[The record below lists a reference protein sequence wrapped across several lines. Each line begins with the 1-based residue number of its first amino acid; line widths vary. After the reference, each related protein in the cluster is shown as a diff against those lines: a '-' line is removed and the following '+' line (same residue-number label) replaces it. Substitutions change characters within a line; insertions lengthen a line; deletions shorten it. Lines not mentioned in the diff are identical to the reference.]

1 MNTNRENNELNILV
15 LDGGGS
21 KGVYSLGVLKEL
33 ELKLG
38 NPLHTHFGLIYGT
51 STGSIIAA
59 LIALG
64 YSINE
69 IEELYLSLIPKIMKC
84 KTKSGKSRAMAIEA
98 EKIFGKKKFD
108 SFKTD
113 IGIVALNFETQMPLI
128 FKTNIKQAHG
138 MKQSF
143 KPGFDCTIETAVRC
157 SSAAYPFFDK
167 MKIVTEN
174 HGEIEVVDGGFIANN
189 STLYSMIDAYKSLGY
204 EEKNI
209 HLLNI
214 GVGQYIENTPGLISK
229 LLKKIKIFNFFERV
243 LNASTNSNSL
253 VSKLL
258 FPNLDML
265 RISESFPEPKH
276 GTNMFEY
283 DIKKLNKMIQLGRS
297 SYAKHEKEI
306 LKLLRIE

>member
-1 MNTNRENNELNILV
+1 MNINTKNNQLNILV

-21 KGVYSLGVLKEL
+21 KGVYTLGVLKEL

-38 NPLHTHFGLIYGT
+38 NPLYMYFGLIYGT

-69 IEELYLSLIPKIMKC
+69 IEKLYLSLIPKIMKC
-84 KTKSGKSRAMAIEA
+84 KTQSGKSRAMAIEA
-98 EKIFGKKKFD
+98 EKVFGTKKFD
-108 SFKTD
+108 AFKTD

-143 KPGFDCTIETAVRC
+143 KPGFNCTIETAVRC
-157 SSAAYPFFDK
+157 SSAAYPFFDT

-189 STLYSMIDAYKSLGY
+189 STLYSMVDAYKSLGY

-214 GVGQYIENTPGLISK
+214 GVGHYIENTSGIISK
-229 LLKKIKIFNFFERV
+229 ILKKIKIFNFFERV
-243 LNASTNSNSL
+243 LNANTNSNTL
-253 VSKLL
+253 VAKLL

-283 DIKKLNKMIQLGRS
+283 DQKKLNKMIQLGRS

>member
-1 MNTNRENNELNILV
+1 MENSELNVLV

-21 KGVYSLGVLKEL
+21 KGVYTLGVLKEL

-38 NPLHTHFGLIYGT
+38 SPLHKHFGLIYGT

-64 YSINE
+64 YSVAK
-69 IEELYLSLIPKIMKC
+69 IEELYLTLIPKIMSQ
-84 KTKSGKSRAMAIEA
+84 KSKAGKSDAMKEQA
-98 EKIFGKKKFD
+98 EKVFSDKKFD
-108 SFKTD
+108 AFKTN

-128 FKTNIKQAHG
+128 FKTDIQQAHG

-143 KPGFDCTIETAVRC
+143 KAGFDCTIATAIQC
-157 SSAAYPFFDK
+157 SSAAYPFFNK
-167 MKIVTEN
+167 MTIKTKN

-189 STLYSMIDAYKSLGY
+189 STLYSMVDAYKALDYKES
-204 EEKNI
+204 NI

-214 GVGQYIENTPGLISK
+214 GVGQYVEKSSGIFSK
-229 LLKKIKIFNFFERV
+229 ILKRFGFFQFIERV
-243 LNASTNSNSL
+243 LTANTNSNTL

-258 FPNLDML
+258 FPELDML

-276 GTNMFEY
+276 GTNMFET
-283 DIKKLNKMIQLGRS
+283 DLKKLNKMIQLGRS

-306 LKLLRIE
+306 LKLLRIN

>member
-1 MNTNRENNELNILV
+1 MNINIENNQLNILV

-33 ELKLG
+33 ELRLG
-38 NPLHTHFGLIYGT
+38 NPLYMHFGLIYGT
-51 STGSIIAA
+51 STGSIIAS

-64 YSINE
+64 YSIIE
-69 IEELYLSLIPKIMKC
+69 IEKLYLSLIPKIMKC
-84 KTKSGKSRAMAIEA
+84 KTQSGKSRAMAVEA
-98 EKIFGKKKFD
+98 QKVFGAKKFD
-108 SFKTD
+108 AFKTD
-113 IGIVALNFETQMPLI
+113 IGIVALNFDSQMPLI

-157 SSAAYPFFDK
+157 SSAAYPFFNT
-167 MKIVTEN
+167 MKITTEN

-189 STLYSMIDAYKSLGY
+189 STLYSMVDAYKSLGY

-214 GVGQYIENTPGLISK
+214 GVGQYIENTSGIISK

-243 LNASTNSNSL
+243 LNANTNSNTL
-253 VSKLL
+253 VAKLL
-258 FPNLDML
+258 FPNLNIL

-276 GTNMFEY
+276 GTNMFEF
-283 DIKKLNKMIQLGRS
+283 DLKKLNKMIQLGRS